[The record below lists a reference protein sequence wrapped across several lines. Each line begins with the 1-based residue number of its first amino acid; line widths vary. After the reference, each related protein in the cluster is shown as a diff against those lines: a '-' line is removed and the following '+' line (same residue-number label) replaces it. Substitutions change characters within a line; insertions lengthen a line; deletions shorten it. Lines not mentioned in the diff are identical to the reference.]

1 MRPVAECSITEAR
14 NMNKRPWRNRLALAA
29 SLGTVSALAL
39 AGCSAP
45 AGDAPAAEGEMQT
58 VNVAVLPTSNMAAVY
73 LGQEQGFFEDEGL
86 ELNMTTVGGGA
97 EMIAGLQAG
106 SFDFIVVG
114 YVPLFAAAANGLP
127 LEIIAANDVGG
138 ATVDE
143 EWQALLVGADS
154 PAQTAEDLEGA
165 TIGVNALKG
174 VAEATIRA
182 SLQQQG
188 VDDTTVE
195 FVEIPFSEVPASL
208 ANGTVDAAF
217 GSEPFIT
224 ATLGDGGRIIDTPS
238 YNLGAN
244 FPNGA
249 WATSPAIIEE
259 NPDLAERFTSAVVE
273 SVEYAA
279 ENDDAVRAILPTY
292 TALTPELANQIRL
305 PIFRSEL
312 DRKQL
317 DTLVDILVEFGVVSS
332 APDLDEL
339 IRG

>member
-1 MRPVAECSITEAR
+1 MD
-14 NMNKRPWRNRLALAA
+14 KRPWRNRLALAA
-29 SLGTVSALAL
+29 AIGSVSALAL
-39 AGCSAP
+39 TGCSEP
-45 AGDAPAAEGEMQT
+45 AGDAPDTEGETQV

-127 LEIIAANDVGG
+127 LTIITANDVGG
-138 ATVDE
+138 ATADE

-154 PAQTAEDLEGA
+154 PATTAEDLEGA

-195 FVEIPFSEVPASL
+195 FVEIPFSEVPAAL

-224 ATLGDGGRIIDTPS
+224 ATLADGGRIIDTPS

-249 WATSPAIIEE
+249 WATSPAIIDD
-259 NPDLAERFTSAVVE
+259 NPDLVDSFTRAIVE
-273 SVEYAA
+273 SIDYAA
-279 ENDDAVRAILPTY
+279 ANDDAVRAILPTY
-292 TALTPELANQIRL
+292 TALTPELADQIRL
-305 PIFRSEL
+305 PIFRSDL
-312 DRKQL
+312 DRAQME
-317 DTLVDILVEFGVVSS
+317 TLVDILVDFGVISS
-332 APDLDEL
+332 APELDEL